1 MNKEIQCFLNR
12 NYYQLLTISKK
23 ITKNDQL
30 SQDLLHECLLQVLE
44 KENIVLK
51 SYDDNSIKYYI
62 TAIMRINYYSK
73 TSPFY
78 YKIKRERI
86 LMTVDINSCWDM
98 SYEQEEFESEQLLQL
113 LELNYAELDFFK
125 KSLLDMYLTLNSS
138 MKAVSR
144 KTRIPISSIS
154 RYIKEI
160 RLEVKTK
167 ILNSLN
173 NED

>member
-1 MNKEIQCFLNR
+1 MRKEIECFLNR
-12 NYYQLLTISKK
+12 NYYQLLNISKK

-30 SQDLLHECLLQVLE
+30 SQDLLHECILQLYD
-44 KENIVLK
+44 KDDIKLNK
-51 SYDDNSIKYYI
+51 YDDNSIKYYI
-62 TAIMRINYYSK
+62 TAVMRINYYSK

-98 SYEQEEFESEQLLQL
+98 SYEQEEFETEEMYQL
-113 LELNYAELDFFK
+113 LEMNYAELDWFK
-125 KSLLDMYLTLNSS
+125 KSLLDLYLSLNSS

-160 RLEVKTK
+160 RTETK
-167 ILNSLN
+167 NNILNKLN
-173 NED
+173 G

>member
-1 MNKEIQCFLNR
+1 MRKEIECFLNR
-12 NYYQLLTISKK
+12 NYYQLLNISKK

-30 SQDLLHECLLQVLE
+30 SQDLLHECILQLYDKDE
-44 KENIVLK
+44 IKLNK
-51 SYDDNSIKYYI
+51 YDDNSIKYYI
-62 TAIMRINYYSK
+62 TAVMRINYYSK

-98 SYEQEEFESEQLLQL
+98 SYEQEEFETEEMYQL
-113 LELNYAELDFFK
+113 LEMNYAELDWFK
-125 KSLLDMYLTLNSS
+125 KSLLDLYLSLNSS

-160 RLEVKTK
+160 RTETK
-167 ILNSLN
+167 NNILNKLN
-173 NED
+173 G